1 MVIMGPVGDSE
12 DSREVSRLLRAV
24 EAGEPADLS
33 TLFPR
38 VYDGLRRIAARQMA
52 QERGDHTLQTTALV
66 HEVYLRLLGQEALGW
81 RSKAHFYGAAAEA
94 MRRILIDHARKKRRA
109 KRGGG
114 QIQLPLDAADL
125 ARRGDAEEIVSVDE
139 AIRRLE
145 ERDVRMAEIVKLRF
159 YAGLSVGETAR
170 ALGVTDRTVYREWEL
185 ARTWLRR
192 WLEDRQDG

>member
-1 MVIMGPVGDSE
+1 MVIMGQVGDSE

-33 TLFPR
+33 TLFPL
-38 VYDGLRRIAARQMA
+38 VSDGLRRIAARKMA

-66 HEVYLRLLGQEALGW
+66 HEVYLKLLGQEALGW

-94 MRRILIDHARKKRRA
+94 MRRILIDHARKKGRA
-109 KRGGG
+109 KRGAG

-125 ARRGDAEEIVSVDE
+125 ARRGNAEEILSVDE

-145 ERDVRMAEIVKLRF
+145 ERDARMAEIVKLRF
-159 YAGLSVGETAR
+159 YAGLSVEETAR

-192 WLEDRQDG
+192 SLEDRHDG